1 MVASD
6 TVDMRVIAEPS
17 WVTALPPTPPLE
29 PLPAPPSAGAGP
41 AGPGAGSPPTWAP
54 DDSPPRPPRPSR
66 RFATSFLIGAVVAAV
81 VIGASQLPLHGLR
94 PTFRAEPLAPSTPSN
109 AAGPSTASSAPAGAA
124 ATVAETARASI
135 VDINTSLGAFTAG
148 AGTGMIISSDGLV
161 LTNHHVVEGA
171 RAIRVRLVST
181 GRSYSATVVG
191 SDPAHD
197 IAVIRIRGVSGLT
210 PIALGDSSD
219 VRLGDGVIAVGNA
232 RGSGGAPE
240 VAAGTVTG
248 LNRTIIASNEDGTDA
263 ATLNGMIQTN
273 APLQPGYSGGPL
285 FNVSGEVIGVNTA
298 ASVGRRFRGT
308 SGGGMA
314 VPIDQAL
321 AIARQLEATNG

>member
-6 TVDMRVIAEPS
+6 TVDMSVIAEPP

-41 AGPGAGSPPTWAP
+41 DGPGGGTPPSWAP
-54 DDSPPRPPRPSR
+54 DDSSPRAPRPGR
-66 RFATSFLIGAVVAAV
+66 RFAISFLLGAVVAAV

-94 PTFRAEPLAPSTPSN
+94 PTFRAAPLAPPAPST
-109 AAGPSTASSAPAGAA
+109 AAGPTTASRPPAGAA
-124 ATVAETARASI
+124 APVAEAARASI

-181 GRSYSATVVG
+181 GRSYSATLVG

-219 VRLGDGVIAVGNA
+219 VRTSCAV
-232 RGSGGAPE
+232 
-240 VAAGTVTG
+240 
-248 LNRTIIASNEDGTDA
+248 
-263 ATLNGMIQTN
+263 
-273 APLQPGYSGGPL
+273 
-285 FNVSGEVIGVNTA
+285 TA
-298 ASVGRRFRGT
+298 ASHPDPRPPPRPRRGNPPR
-308 SGGGMA
+308 
-314 VPIDQAL
+314 
-321 AIARQLEATNG
+321 

>member
-6 TVDMRVIAEPS
+6 TVDMKAIAEPS

-41 AGPGAGSPPTWAP
+41 AGPGGGSPPTWPP
-54 DDSPPRPPRPSR
+54 DDSSPRPPRRAR
-66 RFATSFLIGAVVAAV
+66 RFATSFLLGAVIAAV

-94 PTFRAEPLAPSTPSN
+94 PTFRAAPLAPSAPSTV
-109 AAGPSTASSAPAGAA
+109 AGPSTASSAPTGTA

-135 VDINTSLGAFTAG
+135 VDINTTLGAFTAG
-148 AGTGMIISSDGLV
+148 AGTGMIISSNGLV
-161 LTNHHVVEGA
+161 LTNHHVIEGA

-219 VRLGDGVIAVGNA
+219 VRVGDGVIAVGNA

-240 VAAGTVTG
+240 VATGTVTG
-248 LNRTIIASNEDGTDA
+248 LNRTIIASDEDGTDA
-263 ATLNGMIQTN
+263 TTLTGMIQTN

-285 FNVSGEVIGVNTA
+285 FNLSGEVIGVNTA
-298 ASVGRRFRGT
+298 ASVGRRFRGI